1 MNPLGFVK
9 KKKKKNKS
17 QAIPYEFLIHQFWG
31 EAREPVPL
39 TVKPGDFG
47 TGVPGPYFEKHRNFL
62 LQMQKF

>member
-1 MNPLGFVK
+1 M
-9 KKKKKNKS
+9 
-17 QAIPYEFLIHQFWG
+17 IHQFWG